1 MIRILTSAAMAVS
14 LPFCAALPALAD
26 EDEIV
31 RLPTSG
37 EVRNREVRERVK
49 ADRLKPA
56 GGLFVSFDTD
66 NSGTVSRDEIAIG
79 IQQAFAAADSNGDG
93 ELTALEQQA
102 WASGLPTR
110 DDTLANPVRF
120 DPNLDRIVNLAEFK
134 AVIESIG
141 VDYAD
146 EVTGDI
152 VVASL
157 KALEP
162 ERRRGFSLPGLSRPD
177 RGGS

>member
-1 MIRILTSAAMAVS
+1 MIRTLTGIALAMS
-14 LPFCAALPALAD
+14 LPLCTVFPAQAD

-37 EVRNREVRERVK
+37 EVRSREVRDRVK

-66 NSGTVSRDEIAIG
+66 NSGTISRAEIAIG
-79 IQQAFAAADSNGDG
+79 IRKAFTAADANGDG

-120 DPNLDRIVNLAEFK
+120 DPNLDRIVSLDEFTT
-134 AVIESIG
+134 VIQSIG
-141 VDYAD
+141 GDYAD

-162 ERRRGFSLPGLSRPD
+162 ERRRGLGLPGLSRPD
-177 RGGS
+177 RSGS